1 MVFLIVPH
9 IVNFLLAINIYLSEV
24 DTNPMFFTWISELPT
39 LLLSICATFS
49 AVDILA
55 INTLTS
61 NLFGLKVFSAPLSQR
76 SKKIILWGSFINIFA
91 EDVPQLII
99 QILYFN
105 SVVTYDFIPSLVI
118 ISGGLVIVHKLIL
131 RSYHV
136 IVRWYHK
143 RDKIREFIRNRRLS
157 AGSIRSI
164 RTNV

>member
-76 SKKIILWGSFINIFA
+76 SRKIILWGSFINIFA
-91 EDVPQLII
+91 EDIPQLVI

-105 SVVTYDFIPSLVI
+105 SVVTYDLIPLFVL
-118 ISGGLVIVHKLIL
+118 ISGRLIIMNKLIL
-131 RSYHV
+131 RSYHAL
-136 IVRWYHK
+136 IRWHHQHN
-143 RDKIREFIRNRRLS
+143 KIIDFNRNKHLLAS
-157 AGSIRSI
+157 SIRSI
-164 RTNV
+164 RSNV

>member
-1 MVFLIVPH
+1 
-9 IVNFLLAINIYLSEV
+9 
-24 DTNPMFFTWISELPT
+24 
-39 LLLSICATFS
+39 
-49 AVDILA
+49 

-76 SKKIILWGSFINIFA
+76 PRKIILWGSFINIFA
-91 EDVPQLII
+91 EDIPQLII
-99 QILYFN
+99 QILYYN
-105 SVVTYDFIPSLVI
+105 SVETYDLFPLLVL

-164 RTNV
+164 RTNF